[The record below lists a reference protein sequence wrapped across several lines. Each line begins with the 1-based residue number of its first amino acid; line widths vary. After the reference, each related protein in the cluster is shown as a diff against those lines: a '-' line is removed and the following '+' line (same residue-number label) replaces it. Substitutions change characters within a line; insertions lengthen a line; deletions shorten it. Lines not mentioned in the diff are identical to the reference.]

1 MTFTHSTS
9 TLHSPT
15 KGYFRKAS
23 ALEFMGRFIDA
34 ADAYNDGLKVDPNNQ
49 QYKTAMENAI
59 KVLERE
65 FIA

>member
-1 MTFTHSTS
+1 
-9 TLHSPT
+9 
-15 KGYFRKAS
+15 
-23 ALEFMGRFIDA
+23 MGRFIDA

-49 QYKTAMENAI
+49 QYKKDMENAI